1 MALAVV
7 LALLLESVLDLLSLI
22 PSNINRIA
30 TLATT
35 ILAPRCWESGPSL

>member
-30 TLATT
+30 TLAPTVFT
-35 ILAPRCWESGPSL
+35 PRCWESGPSL